1 MPPQNFLKAQLE
13 EERFQHALA
22 YVRNESK
29 GLKILSTSELVRLN
43 QHLTGSKSDP
53 WRTESTQV
61 QLPTGDI
68 HHFLLVTN
76 PLQKAREIIG
86 NAQLMAGNKDLLAAA
101 TYLYSQMVL
110 EHLFIDANRRTAVL
124 AVMWLMS
131 SYDQEV
137 DAEKLINIPIGN
149 IRNKTDLEKLRQSI
163 QDSFLSK

>member
-1 MPPQNFLKAQLE
+1 
-13 EERFQHALA
+13 
-22 YVRNESK
+22 
-29 GLKILSTSELVRLN
+29 
-43 QHLTGSKSDP
+43 
-53 WRTESTQV
+53 
-61 QLPTGDI
+61 
-68 HHFLLVTN
+68 
-76 PLQKAREIIG
+76 
-86 NAQLMAGNKDLLAAA
+86 MAGNKDLLAAA